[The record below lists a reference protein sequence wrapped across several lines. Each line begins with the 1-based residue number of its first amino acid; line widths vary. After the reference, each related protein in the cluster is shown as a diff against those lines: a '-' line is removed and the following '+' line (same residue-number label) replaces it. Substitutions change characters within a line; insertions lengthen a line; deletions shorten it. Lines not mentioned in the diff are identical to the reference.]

1 MIATSL
7 AISACLAL
15 LPSAPHGVA
24 VSAEGGPAQGVEIS
38 QSRSGPW
45 VTTSADGSWSLGTN
59 SVLSRSANG
68 VARQGRWL
76 RVDNDAP
83 ITAKLST
90 RDANG
95 RQLVADRTVS
105 LAAGT
110 HRIDLGIS
118 VVKNAIIS
126 WVPVSAGAVASR
138 HQMVAGDSLFFRW
151 NGKLW
156 HSIELDLT
164 SDATR
169 IDTLDLSEN
178 AISLEPV
185 WTLLNADT
193 LPGMIGPLSQFGDT
207 LFAAVGNDI
216 WSIPATGG
224 TWRLD
229 AHGTG
234 YGQGFLDF
242 AVSGDT
248 LFASMDFGA
257 DTSLWIRTHGKPW
270 VADPWAA
277 QSSGRKN
284 ARYRLCAWGKELY
297 LGSSSG
303 DVWMRRSH
311 SSAVANTGSQGG
323 SMKWLGVL
331 DTNRFVFS
339 QAVPRLWSGQ
349 EWQTPRGYGT
359 YQAGAI
365 WNGKAVMSR
374 QLESIGYW
382 DVFAWDLTNP
392 DLPPTRFADSTE
404 QNANDLLAAGQ
415 TLCIATGQVKSRN
428 RSSSTWTKYPT
439 PPGFYSN
446 RIGRG
451 PHRVWVGGQGLVGW
465 LE

>member
-1 MIATSL
+1 MPFPETLMIATSL

-284 ARYRLCAWGKELY
+284 ARYRLCAWGRN
-297 LGSSSG
+297 SIWAQAPAMSG
-303 DVWMRRSH
+303 CD
-311 SSAVANTGSQGG
+311 
-323 SMKWLGVL
+323 
-331 DTNRFVFS
+331 
-339 QAVPRLWSGQ
+339 
-349 EWQTPRGYGT
+349 
-359 YQAGAI
+359 GAI
-365 WNGKAVMSR
+365 LALWR
-374 QLESIGYW
+374 
-382 DVFAWDLTNP
+382 TP
-392 DLPPTRFADSTE
+392 DPKVVP
-404 QNANDLLAAGQ
+404 
-415 TLCIATGQVKSRN
+415 
-428 RSSSTWTKYPT
+428 
-439 PPGFYSN
+439 
-446 RIGRG
+446 
-451 PHRVWVGGQGLVGW
+451 
-465 LE
+465 